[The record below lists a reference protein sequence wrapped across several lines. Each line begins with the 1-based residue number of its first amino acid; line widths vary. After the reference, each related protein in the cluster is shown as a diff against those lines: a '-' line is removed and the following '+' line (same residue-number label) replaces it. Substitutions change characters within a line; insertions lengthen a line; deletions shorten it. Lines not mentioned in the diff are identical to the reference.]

1 MPINFHDEKNR
12 FSYTMRQADSSWVN
26 AIRDIV
32 DVKDKQVLDIGCGGG
47 IYCMALIEMG
57 AVHVTGIDYS
67 VEGLKGAQQNCSGYS
82 TIDFMVGNA
91 LNTGLSDAQADIIL
105 ERALIHHLALNELGA
120 CFVEAYRLLKPGGM
134 LIVQDRTPVDCL
146 QPGSTTNIRGYFFD
160 RFPRLKDAEIAR
172 RRESKDV
179 INALLHAGF
188 KGAEERKL
196 WETRAIYPHSDALLA
211 DIQGRSGRSI
221 LHELT
226 DEELRELVNY
236 IRQQFKDY
244 AGEEIYEQ
252 DCWTIWS
259 GVK

>member
-1 MPINFHDEKNR
+1 MPVNFHDEKNR
-12 FSYTMRQADSSWVN
+12 FAYTTRKADFSWVN
-26 AIRDIV
+26 AIRDSV

-47 IYCMALIEMG
+47 IYCMAFVEMG
-57 AVHVTGIDYS
+57 ATHVTGIDFS
-67 VEGLKGAQQNCSGYS
+67 TESIKGAQQNCSGYS

-91 LNTGLSDAQADIIL
+91 LNTGLPDAQADIIL

-120 CFVEAYRLLKPGGM
+120 YFVEAYRLLKPGGM

-160 RFPRLKDAEIAR
+160 RFPSLKDAEIAR

-179 INALLHAGF
+179 VNALLHAGF

-196 WETRAIYPHSDALLA
+196 WETRAVYSNSEALLA
-211 DIQGRSGRSI
+211 DVQGRTGRSI
-221 LHELT
+221 LHELD
-226 DEELRELVNY
+226 DEELRELVKY
-236 IRQQFKDY
+236 IRQQCKDVQ
-244 AGEEIYEQ
+244 GEEIHEQ
-252 DCWTIWS
+252 DCWTLWS